1 VLAPL
6 ANNWPLL
13 LAGAGRT
20 VALTVASAVLAT
32 ALGIVFALLQ
42 LFGGVASR
50 ILVETYLYLVRGIP
64 LLVLLFAMYYVL
76 PYVGL
81 DLTPASGGTVVLAA
95 YFAAF
100 MAEIFRGAILAVPRG
115 QWDAARALGMHGRS
129 LLTTVIVPQALRL
142 VGPPYVNTLIMLVK
156 GTSLVS
162 VIGLWELTLAGR
174 QIVERTLAAFQ
185 IFGAVAA
192 IYFVICYT
200 LSLLGRFLE
209 RRTRYVH

>member
-1 VLAPL
+1 MLAPL

-20 VALTVASAVLAT
+20 LALTAASAVLAT
-32 ALGIVFALLQ
+32 ALGILFALLQ
-42 LFGGVASR
+42 LFGGVVSR
-50 ILVETYLYLVRGIP
+50 LLVEIYLYLIRGIP

-81 DLTPASGGTVVLAA
+81 NLTPASGGTLVLAA
-95 YFAAF
+95 YFSAF
-100 MAEIFRGAILAVPRG
+100 MAEIFRGAMLAVPRG
-115 QWDAARALGMHGRS
+115 QWDAARALGMHGRL
-129 LLTTVIVPQALRL
+129 LLTIVVMPQAIRL

-185 IFGAVAA
+185 IFGGVAA

-200 LSLLGRFLE
+200 LSVIGRVLE